1 MGGQRDR
8 QETGLHTEHQIG
20 WPLDPDLSSRLM
32 VRNEFVCQYLDI
44 GAWAEYGTEA
54 SQVKEIGM
62 VSHFHKAYILLN
74 RQVSNNFSHITSWNN
89 DFIEIISSTEN
100 KGVRKKK
107 EKTNHQPTSACDPVE
122 GDGGD
127 GEASQ
132 DVTWKLLLTLLNGG
146 YLSLIPFVLNK
157 TEKRNFLLS
166 LLFCAITLKSLFTN
180 SLNSLTKPTGSSR
193 RGWGG
198 LEADRCRQL

>member
-74 RQVSNNFSHITSWNN
+74 RQVSNNFFHITSWNN

-107 EKTNHQPTSACDPVE
+107 RKNKPPTHKRLWPSWGWRWRWRSISGCD
-122 GDGGD
+122 
-127 GEASQ
+127 
-132 DVTWKLLLTLLNGG
+132 
-146 YLSLIPFVLNK
+146 
-157 TEKRNFLLS
+157 
-166 LLFCAITLKSLFTN
+166 
-180 SLNSLTKPTGSSR
+180 
-193 RGWGG
+193 
-198 LEADRCRQL
+198 LEAPPDSAEWWLLISHTFRSK